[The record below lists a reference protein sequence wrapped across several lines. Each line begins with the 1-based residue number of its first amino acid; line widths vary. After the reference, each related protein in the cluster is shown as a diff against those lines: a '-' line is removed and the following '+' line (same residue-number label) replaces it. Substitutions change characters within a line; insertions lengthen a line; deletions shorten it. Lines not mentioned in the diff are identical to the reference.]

1 MGSLWLESHP
11 KRQKHMS
18 VFHLLN
24 NTSSTKTHL
33 LFCSLIP
40 FHFCLGSFCI
50 NTTQLLWEVL
60 EEQLKVLVRGKEAI
74 ETFREIM
81 EGGLRLGDCAEEVL
95 EVDLTANNSLRQPPP
110 STIKVLSHLQTQEN
124 NIALT

>member
-24 NTSSTKTHL
+24 NTSSTKMHF

-50 NTTQLLWEVL
+50 NTTHLLWEVL
-60 EEQLKVLVRGKEAI
+60 EERLKVLVCGEEAI

-95 EVDLTANNSLRQPPP
+95 EVDLTAHDLLRQPTP
-110 STIKVLSHLQTQEN
+110 STTKVLSHLQTQEN
-124 NIALT
+124 DTALT